1 MDMGRKLIDK
11 FIADTRNDAVL
22 EKEPAMEGRIITMLL
37 APKKVNSI
45 GFDNTILIPRRIH
58 RVLKPADEWGIGF
71 CLRGSRRLK
80 PAGTSLYEVIRS

>member
-37 APKKVNSI
+37 APKK
-45 GFDNTILIPRRIH
+45 
-58 RVLKPADEWGIGF
+58 
-71 CLRGSRRLK
+71 
-80 PAGTSLYEVIRS
+80 